1 MYGIE
6 QEIAGIKAQLDVLL
20 EKKNQLNLSLV
31 IAYDD
36 EKKFGLRQQIKNLD
50 IEIAALRQQLRDL
63 EQQTSGSG
71 TPIRA
76 ENRAEVK
83 ELVAKGKLKE
93 ALTALEELLT
103 DAEKNSAV
111 LLKSRLAALEGEK
124 NQGIINQ
131 GDYTLERNKITAA
144 VLALCNR

>member
-50 IEIAALRQQLRDL
+50 SEIAALRQQLRDL

-83 ELVAKGKLKE
+83 ELVAKGKLNE
-93 ALTALEELLT
+93 ARTALEELLT
-103 DAEKNSAV
+103 DSEKNSAV
-111 LLKSRLAALEGEK
+111 LLKSRLAVLEGEK
-124 NQGIINQ
+124 SQGIISQ
-131 GDYTLERNKITAA
+131 GDYTLERNKITASI
-144 VLALCNR
+144 LALCNH